1 MLSKKEG
8 TEIKAYIFITC
19 LVDTFFPHVGESMV
33 AVLRRIGVDLDF
45 LEDQT
50 CCGQPA
56 FNSGYHSDAKIL
68 AKRFLS
74 IFDND
79 DYIVCPSGSCTSM
92 VKIFYKELFKNDPEM
107 HEITQ
112 RVSARTREFSDFIV
126 NVLNKEDVGA
136 SFNGK
141 VTYHDSCHLSRELRV
156 KDEPRKLINSVK
168 GIDFIDMSNSDTCC
182 GFGGAFS
189 IKFPEVSVSI
199 LDEKI
204 ENITNT
210 DADAVISGDM
220 GCLMQIGGALRRR
233 KIPIKTMHLAELLAS
248 DEPQKLII

>member
-1 MLSKKEG
+1 M
-8 TEIKAYIFITC
+8 KAHIFITC
-19 LVDTFFPHVGESMV
+19 LIDALFPHVGESMV
-33 AVLRRIGVDLDF
+33 AVLRRIGVDLEF
-45 LEDQT
+45 LDDQT

-56 FNSGYHSDAKIL
+56 FNSGYHTDAKIL
-68 AKRFLS
+68 ARRFLS
-74 IFDND
+74 IFDKG

-92 VKIFYKELFKNDPEM
+92 VKIFYKELLKNDPEM
-107 HEITQ
+107 HEITE

-126 NVLNKEDVGA
+126 NVLNREDVGA

-141 VTYHDSCHLSRELRV
+141 VTYHDSCHLLRELGV

-168 GIDFIDMSNSDTCC
+168 GIDFIDMSNSDACC
-182 GFGGAFS
+182 GFGGTFS
-189 IKFPEVSVSI
+189 IKFPNVSVSI

-210 DADAVISGDM
+210 GADAVISADM

-248 DEPQKLII
+248 DQTQKSII